1 MTTDAKVGL
10 LLGLVFIVII
20 AFVINGL
27 PDFVGKF
34 KDKPAVVETA
44 VTTQTGGNLVIEPAV
59 VDVARS
65 LQQGRTNNLR
75 YVDSPS
81 ESDAAESLS
90 GESQTT
96 ENVAGAAESQNTL
109 ATSDSQANATLAQP
123 QTQEG
128 QPQAELLSP
137 QLTQTQR
144 AAQTTVSQVETA
156 VTPQPKTAAVQTAT
170 ISGKTHIVTEGES
183 LASIAKKYYGPEFGN
198 QRAIIEA
205 IYKAN
210 KSVLDSPN
218 KVRIGD
224 KLIIP
229 TLAQEQKKPA
239 VEEKTESKSLMDK
252 FKDVFVSTEKKAET
266 AAKPGESEDKPAAD
280 SDSTKTTVKKPQAV
294 AKTNISDDKPAI
306 IVSEKKIS
314 DKKPAVVT
322 KTNPVENKPLASVSS
337 KKAADV
343 SAVTEKKNKPE
354 PKVQGVSYTIQSGDN
369 PYKIAEKLLGDG
381 NRYPEI
387 LALNRDRIKN
397 PSKLVVGTQI
407 IVPKR

>member
-1 MTTDAKVGL
+1 
-10 LLGLVFIVII
+10 
-20 AFVINGL
+20 
-27 PDFVGKF
+27 
-34 KDKPAVVETA
+34 
-44 VTTQTGGNLVIEPAV
+44 
-59 VDVARS
+59 
-65 LQQGRTNNLR
+65 
-75 YVDSPS
+75 
-81 ESDAAESLS
+81 
-90 GESQTT
+90 
-96 ENVAGAAESQNTL
+96 
-109 ATSDSQANATLAQP
+109 
-123 QTQEG
+123 
-128 QPQAELLSP
+128 
-137 QLTQTQR
+137 
-144 AAQTTVSQVETA
+144 
-156 VTPQPKTAAVQTAT
+156 VQTVT